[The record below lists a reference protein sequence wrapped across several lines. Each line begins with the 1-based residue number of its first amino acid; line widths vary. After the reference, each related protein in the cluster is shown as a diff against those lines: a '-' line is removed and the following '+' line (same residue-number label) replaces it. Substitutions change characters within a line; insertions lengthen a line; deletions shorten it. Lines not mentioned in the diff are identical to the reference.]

1 MSDQEPS
8 SSQEPSKTLAQRAP
22 EVAGNVLRQI
32 LEFAIDGNM
41 TIPGAKDAAAR
52 SLQTRGDHE
61 AAVDWLIRQHVGLAG
76 AQGFLTNLGGLL
88 ALPVALPTNLA
99 GLAII
104 QMRMIAAIAHLRGY
118 DVNDRRVRSALTL
131 AMLGEDE
138 VRKQVSSGKLAST
151 PMGIAT
157 APVFD
162 PALEHSV
169 SERVFGGLGAK
180 MAGKHVVVQVAKRIP
195 LVGGGVGAAA
205 DGYFTYAL
213 GQYARREFI
222 RRRG

>member
-1 MSDQEPS
+1 MSAQEPNS
-8 SSQEPSKTLAQRAP
+8 AQETSKTLVQRAP
-22 EVAGNVLRQI
+22 EVAGNWLRQI

-61 AAVDWLIRQHVGLAG
+61 EAVDSVIRQHVGLAG

-88 ALPVALPTNLA
+88 TLPVALPANLA
-99 GLAII
+99 GLAVV

-118 DVNDRRVRSALTL
+118 DLNDRRVRSALTL

-138 VRKQVSSGKLAST
+138 VRKRVASGKLPST
-151 PMGIAT
+151 PMGVAT

-162 PALEHSV
+162 PALEHLV
-169 SERVFGGLGAK
+169 SERVFGDLGTK

-213 GQYARREFI
+213 GQYARREFV

>member
-1 MSDQEPS
+1 MSA
-8 SSQEPSKTLAQRAP
+8 QEPSKTLVQRAP
-22 EVAGNVLRQI
+22 EVAGNWLRQI

-52 SLQTRGDHE
+52 ALQARGDHE
-61 AAVDWLIRQHVGLAG
+61 AALDTLIRQHVGLAG

-88 ALPVALPTNLA
+88 TLPVALPANLA
-99 GLAII
+99 GLAVV
-104 QMRMIAAIAHLRGY
+104 QMRMIAGIAHLRGY
-118 DVNDRRVRSALTL
+118 DVNNRRVRSALTL
-131 AMLGEDE
+131 TMLGEDE
-138 VRKQVSSGKLAST
+138 VRKRVSSGRLPST
-151 PMGIAT
+151 PMGVAT

-162 PALEHSV
+162 PALEHMV
-169 SERVFGGLGAK
+169 SERVFADLGTK

-213 GQYARREFI
+213 GQYARREFV

>member
-1 MSDQEPS
+1 MST
-8 SSQEPSKTLAQRAP
+8 QEPSKTLVQRAP
-22 EVAGNVLRQI
+22 EVAGNWLRQI
-32 LEFAIDGNM
+32 LVFAIEGNM
-41 TIPGAKDAAAR
+41 SIPGAKDAAAR
-52 SLQTRGDHE
+52 ALQSRGDHE
-61 AAVDWLIRQHVGLAG
+61 AALDTLIRQHVGLAG
-76 AQGFLTNLGGLL
+76 AQGFLTNLGGLIT
-88 ALPVALPTNLA
+88 LPVALPANLA
-99 GLAII
+99 GLAVV

-138 VRKQVSSGKLAST
+138 VRKQVSSGRLAST

-162 PALEHSV
+162 PTLEYAV
-169 SERVFGGLGAK
+169 SERVFGDLGTK

-213 GQYARREFI
+213 GQYARREFV
-222 RRRG
+222 RRRS

>member
-1 MSDQEPS
+1 MSAQEPS
-8 SSQEPSKTLAQRAP
+8 STHAPGKTLVQRAP
-22 EVAGNVLRQI
+22 EVAGNWLRQI

-52 SLQTRGDHE
+52 TLQSRGDHE
-61 AAVDWLIRQHVGLAG
+61 AALDTLIRQHVGLAG
-76 AQGFLTNLGGLL
+76 AQGFLTNLGGLIT
-88 ALPVALPTNLA
+88 LPVALPANLA
-99 GLAII
+99 GLAIV
-104 QMRMIAAIAHLRGY
+104 QMRMIAGIAHLRGY

-131 AMLGEDE
+131 TMLGEDE
-138 VRKQVSSGKLAST
+138 VRKRVSSGKLPST

-169 SERVFGGLGAK
+169 SERVFGDLGTK

-213 GQYARREFI
+213 GQYARREFV

>member
-1 MSDQEPS
+1 MSTQEPS
-8 SSQEPSKTLAQRAP
+8 SSQEASKTLVQRAP

-52 SLQTRGDHE
+52 CLQTRGDHE
-61 AAVDWLIRQHVGLAG
+61 AAVESVVRQHVGLAG

-88 ALPVALPTNLA
+88 LLPVALPTNLA
-99 GLAII
+99 GLAVV

-118 DVNDRRVRSALTL
+118 DLNDRRVRSALTL
-131 AMLGEDE
+131 AMLGEDD
-138 VRKQVSSGKLAST
+138 VRKLVASGKLPST
-151 PMGIAT
+151 PLGVAT

-162 PALEHSV
+162 PILEHAV
-169 SERVFGGLGAK
+169 SERVFGDLGMK
-180 MAGKHVVVQVAKRIP
+180 MAGKHAVVQVAKRIP

-213 GQYARREFI
+213 GQYARREFV

>member
-1 MSDQEPS
+1 MST
-8 SSQEPSKTLAQRAP
+8 QEPSKTLVQRAP
-22 EVAGNVLRQI
+22 EVAGNWLRQI
-32 LEFAIDGNM
+32 LVFAIEGNM
-41 TIPGAKDAAAR
+41 SIPGAKDAAAR
-52 SLQTRGDHE
+52 ALQSRGDHE
-61 AAVDWLIRQHVGLAG
+61 AALDTLIRQHVGLAG
-76 AQGFLTNLGGLL
+76 AQGFLTNLGGLIT
-88 ALPVALPTNLA
+88 LPVALPANLA
-99 GLAII
+99 GLAVV

-138 VRKQVSSGKLAST
+138 VRKQVSSGRLAST

-162 PALEHSV
+162 PALEHAV
-169 SERVFGGLGAK
+169 SERVFGDLGTK

-213 GQYARREFI
+213 GQYARREFV

>member
-1 MSDQEPS
+1 MSAQEPNS
-8 SSQEPSKTLAQRAP
+8 TQAPSKTLVQRAP
-22 EVAGNVLRQI
+22 EVAGNWLRQI

-52 SLQTRGDHE
+52 ALQARGDHE
-61 AAVDWLIRQHVGLAG
+61 AALDTLIRQHVGLAG

-88 ALPVALPTNLA
+88 TLPVALPANLA
-99 GLAII
+99 GLAVV
-104 QMRMIAAIAHLRGY
+104 QMRMIAGIAHLRGY
-118 DVNDRRVRSALTL
+118 DVNNRRVRSALTL
-131 AMLGEDE
+131 TMLGEDE
-138 VRKQVSSGKLAST
+138 VRKRVSSGRLPST
-151 PMGIAT
+151 PMGVAT

-162 PALEHSV
+162 PALEHMV
-169 SERVFGGLGAK
+169 SERVFTDLGAK

-213 GQYARREFI
+213 GQYARREFV

>member
-1 MSDQEPS
+1 MSAQEPS
-8 SSQEPSKTLAQRAP
+8 STPATGKTLVQRAP
-22 EVAGNVLRQI
+22 EVAGNWLRQI

-52 SLQTRGDHE
+52 ALQSRGDHE
-61 AAVDWLIRQHVGLAG
+61 AALDSLIRQHVGLAG
-76 AQGFLTNLGGLL
+76 AQGFLTNLGGLIT
-88 ALPVALPTNLA
+88 LPVALPANLA
-99 GLAII
+99 GLAIV
-104 QMRMIAAIAHLRGY
+104 QMRMIAGIAHLRGY

-131 AMLGEDE
+131 TMLGEDE
-138 VRKQVSSGKLAST
+138 VRKRVASGRLPST
-151 PMGIAT
+151 PMGVAT

-162 PALEHSV
+162 PALEHAV
-169 SERVFGGLGAK
+169 SERVFGDLGTK

-213 GQYARREFI
+213 GQYARREFV

>member
-1 MSDQEPS
+1 MSAQEPS
-8 SSQEPSKTLAQRAP
+8 STPATGKTLVQRAP
-22 EVAGNVLRQI
+22 EVAGNWLRQI
-32 LEFAIDGNM
+32 LEFAIDGYM

-52 SLQTRGDHE
+52 ALQSRGDHE
-61 AAVDWLIRQHVGLAG
+61 AALDSLIRQHVGLAG
-76 AQGFLTNLGGLL
+76 AQGFLTNLGGLIT
-88 ALPVALPTNLA
+88 LPVALPANLA
-99 GLAII
+99 GLAIV
-104 QMRMIAAIAHLRGY
+104 QMRMIAGIAHLRGY

-131 AMLGEDE
+131 TMLGEDE
-138 VRKQVSSGKLAST
+138 VRKRVASGRLPST
-151 PMGIAT
+151 PMGVAT

-162 PALEHSV
+162 PALEHAV
-169 SERVFGGLGAK
+169 SERVFGDLGTK

>member
-1 MSDQEPS
+1 MSAQEPNS
-8 SSQEPSKTLAQRAP
+8 TPAPGKTLVQRAP
-22 EVAGNVLRQI
+22 EVAGNVLRQV

-41 TIPGAKDAAAR
+41 TVPGAKAAAAR

-61 AAVDWLIRQHVGLAG
+61 AAVDSVIRQHVGLAG

-88 ALPVALPTNLA
+88 TLPVALPANLA
-99 GLAII
+99 GLAVV

-138 VRKQVSSGKLAST
+138 VRKQVSSGRLPST
-151 PMGIAT
+151 PLGVAT

-162 PALEHSV
+162 PVLEHAV
-169 SERVFGGLGAK
+169 SERVFGDLGTK

-213 GQYARREFI
+213 GQYARREFV

>member
-1 MSDQEPS
+1 MST
-8 SSQEPSKTLAQRAP
+8 QEPSKTLVQRAP
-22 EVAGNVLRQI
+22 EVAGNWLRQI
-32 LEFAIDGNM
+32 LVFAIEGNM
-41 TIPGAKDAAAR
+41 SIPGAKDAAAR
-52 SLQTRGDHE
+52 ALQSRGDHE
-61 AAVDWLIRQHVGLAG
+61 AALDTLIRQHVGLAG
-76 AQGFLTNLGGLL
+76 AQGFLTNLGGLIT
-88 ALPVALPTNLA
+88 LPVALPANLA
-99 GLAII
+99 GLAVV

-138 VRKQVSSGKLAST
+138 VRKQVSSGRLAST

-162 PALEHSV
+162 PALEHAV
-169 SERVFGGLGAK
+169 SERVFGDLGTK

-213 GQYARREFI
+213 GQYARREFV
-222 RRRG
+222 RRRS

>member
-1 MSDQEPS
+1 MSAQEPNS
-8 SSQEPSKTLAQRAP
+8 TQAPSKTLVQRAP
-22 EVAGNVLRQI
+22 EVAGNWLRQI

-52 SLQTRGDHE
+52 ALQARGDHE
-61 AAVDWLIRQHVGLAG
+61 AALDTLIRQHVGLAG

-88 ALPVALPTNLA
+88 TLPVALPANLA
-99 GLAII
+99 GLAVV
-104 QMRMIAAIAHLRGY
+104 QMRMIAGIAHLRGY
-118 DVNDRRVRSALTL
+118 DVDNRRVRSALTL
-131 AMLGEDE
+131 TMLGEDE
-138 VRKQVSSGKLAST
+138 VRKRVSSGRLPST
-151 PMGIAT
+151 PMGVAT

-162 PALEHSV
+162 PALEHMV
-169 SERVFGGLGAK
+169 SERVFTDLGAK

-213 GQYARREFI
+213 G
-222 RRRG
+222 

>member
-1 MSDQEPS
+1 MSA
-8 SSQEPSKTLAQRAP
+8 QEPSKTLVQRAP
-22 EVAGNVLRQI
+22 EVAGNWLRQI
-32 LEFAIDGNM
+32 LVFAIEGNM
-41 TIPGAKDAAAR
+41 SIPGAKDAAAR
-52 SLQTRGDHE
+52 ALQSRGDHE
-61 AAVDWLIRQHVGLAG
+61 AALDTLIRQHVGLAG
-76 AQGFLTNLGGLL
+76 AQGFLTNLGGLIT
-88 ALPVALPTNLA
+88 LPVALPANLA
-99 GLAII
+99 GLAVV

-138 VRKQVSSGKLAST
+138 VRKQVSSGRLAST

-162 PALEHSV
+162 PALEHAV
-169 SERVFGGLGAK
+169 SERVFGDLGTK

-213 GQYARREFI
+213 GQYARREFV

>member
-1 MSDQEPS
+1 MTSTP
-8 SSQEPSKTLAQRAP
+8 EPSKTLVQRAP
-22 EVAGNVLRQI
+22 EMAGGVLRSI
-32 LEFAIDGNM
+32 LEFAIDGRGS
-41 TIPGAKDAAAR
+41 IPGAKSAAAR
-52 SLQTRGDHE
+52 ALQSRGEHE
-61 AAVDWLIRQHVGLAG
+61 AAVDWLVKQHVGLAG

-88 ALPVALPTNLA
+88 TLPVALPANLA
-99 GLAII
+99 GLAVV

-118 DVNDRRVRSALTL
+118 DVDSRRVRVALTL

-138 VRKQVSSGKLAST
+138 VRKQVSSGKLPST
-151 PMGIAT
+151 PMMIAT

-162 PALEHSV
+162 PVLDRSI
-169 SERVFGGLGAK
+169 SERVFGDLGTK

-213 GQYARREFI
+213 GQYARREFV

>member
-1 MSDQEPS
+1 MSAQEPNS
-8 SSQEPSKTLAQRAP
+8 TQAPSKTLVQRAP
-22 EVAGNVLRQI
+22 EVAGNWLRQI

-52 SLQTRGDHE
+52 ALQARGDHE
-61 AAVDWLIRQHVGLAG
+61 AALDTLIRQHVGLAG

-88 ALPVALPTNLA
+88 TLPVALPANLA
-99 GLAII
+99 GLAVV
-104 QMRMIAAIAHLRGY
+104 QMRMIAGIAHLRGY
-118 DVNDRRVRSALTL
+118 DVDNRRVRSALTL
-131 AMLGEDE
+131 TMLGEDE
-138 VRKQVSSGKLAST
+138 VRKRVSSGRLPST
-151 PMGIAT
+151 PMGVAT

-162 PALEHSV
+162 PALEHMV
-169 SERVFGGLGAK
+169 SERVFTDLGAK

-213 GQYARREFI
+213 GQYARREFV